1 MWFLQILPSDWSQD
15 LGLICQQVL
24 LVAGT
29 APDSRRFFT
38 FAVSFPGALGAS
50 GLTGEHFT
58 PH

>member
-1 MWFLQILPSDWSQD
+1 MWFLQFLPSDWSRD

-29 APDSRRFFT
+29 APDSEVFYLP
-38 FAVSFPGALGAS
+38 VSFPGALGAS